1 MRQLADIVLTPIQLT
16 ALSELRRRILSEFEV
31 EKVVLYGSAARG
43 EADAE
48 SDTDLLIIT
57 RMPLQ
62 RSSRHRITDLVF
74 DINLKYGT
82 NFSSLVIDRETWET
96 GAVSVLPL
104 HDEILRDGV
113 TI

>member
-16 ALSELRRRILSEFEV
+16 ALSELRRLILSEFEV

-74 DINLKYGT
+74 DINLNYGT

-96 GAVSVLPL
+96 GVVSVLPL

-113 TI
+113 TL

>member
-43 EADAE
+43 EAGAE

-57 RMPLQ
+57 RLPLQ
-62 RSSRHRITDLVF
+62 RSARHRITDMVF

-82 NFSSLVIDRETWET
+82 NLSSLVIDQETWER

>member
-16 ALSELRRRILSEFEV
+16 ALSELRRLILSEFEV

-74 DINLKYGT
+74 DINLNYGT

-113 TI
+113 TL